1 MAVRC
6 VRRLPRAWSLRLLGS
21 EVPARCP
28 AAICST
34 PSLVPWY
41 TGSFTLMRGMVT
53 YPMMPVPVT
62 SSVSSYSRFCAS
74 VMCHRSPFAASR
86 SLYACAAFEH
96 GFAFGAGH
104 VFGLFHVACYGVR
117 LVHAV
122 PPVAECRI
130 RDEAQRADHGD
141 CGDGNHHIEQRIRF
155 LMLGSRFNLRTRF
168 NLRIQ
173 FDLRSWLGVRFIR
186 HVIYATPASA
196 KPSWQRSAAP
206 SPRPR
211 WPRQS
216 KRPAARRRR
225 CAAGPAWWVA
235 CACW

>member
-1 MAVRC
+1 MSGGDLQYAVAGAVVDGQFHFDARDGHISHDAGAGHVERFVVFALLCVGHVPPIAVRGEPFVVFAC
-6 VRRLPRAWSLRLLGS
+6 
-21 EVPARCP
+21 
-28 AAICST
+28 
-34 PSLVPWY
+34 
-41 TGSFTLMRGMVT
+41 
-53 YPMMPVPVT
+53 
-62 SSVSSYSRFCAS
+62 RFQ
-74 VMCHRSPFAASR
+74 
-86 SLYACAAFEH
+86 H

-130 RDEAQRADHGD
+130 RDEAQRTDHGD
-141 CGDGNHHIEQRIRF
+141 CGNGNHHIEQRIRF

-186 HVIYATPASA
+186 HVTYATPASA

-206 SPRPR
+206 NPRPR